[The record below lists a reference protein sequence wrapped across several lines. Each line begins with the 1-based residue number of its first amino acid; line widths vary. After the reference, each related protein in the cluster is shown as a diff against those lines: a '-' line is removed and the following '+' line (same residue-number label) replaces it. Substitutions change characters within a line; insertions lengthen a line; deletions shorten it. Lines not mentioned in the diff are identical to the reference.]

1 MNRNIVP
8 IEAVPAQLSPL
19 DAWGLAVLFFGIGD
33 VVTTVIG
40 SQLSGVVE
48 LSPVLSQFDG
58 PALYVAMIG
67 LKLVV
72 FMVCFLL
79 STQLPSPHSLGAPI
93 TLAAL
98 GFVVTLWNLT
108 VLTSV
113 LA

>member
-1 MNRNIVP
+1 VNRNVVP

-58 PALYVAMIG
+58 PALYVAM
-67 LKLVV
+67 VV
-72 FMVCFLL
+72 FIVCFLL